1 MDKEEKQKLLKA
13 EKEKGSSLAK
23 RLAQF
28 AGTSALTRNYFRITS
43 AGSPLGILMGT
54 TGTPTFLKVQASDA
68 KETQKILYALERG
81 SSNALSAFQKVRAI

>member
-54 TGTPTFLKVQASDA
+54 PTFLKVQASDA

-81 SSNALSAFQKVRAI
+81 SSNALSAFQKVRAT

>member
-54 TGTPTFLKVQASDA
+54 PTFLKVQASDA

-81 SSNALSAFQKVRAI
+81 SSNALSAFQKVRAISG